1 MGAYRMAT
9 ITLWQTEDP
18 MSVRGTWSVF
28 LRFGARDSVTLLRGE
43 ITSQAPVG
51 VSPEEWLL
59 EALEGWLS
67 RPA

>member
-9 ITLWQTEDP
+9 ITLWQTDEP
-18 MSVRGTWSVF
+18 MGVAGSWSVF
-28 LRFGARDSVTLLRGE
+28 LRFGARDTVTLMRGE
-43 ITSQAPVG
+43 LTSEAPKG

-67 RPA
+67 R